1 MSFMSSIS
9 AASRP
14 NRITIIRQPIDDA
27 PLDPTSS
34 NAADKTTELVFTLL
48 KPHTGVSSENL
59 EFLARAITS
68 LIVGRFNADDLR
80 DLLDSYLDTLVIS
93 PQVRRRIIPAL
104 MGFTGV
110 IEVRSR
116 V

>member
-1 MSFMSSIS
+1 VSFVSSIS
-9 AASRP
+9 AGP
-14 NRITIIRQPIDDA
+14 NRITTIRQPVDDA

-34 NAADKTTELVFTLL
+34 NAADKTTELIITLL
-48 KPHTGVSSENL
+48 QPHTGVSSENL
-59 EFLARAITS
+59 DFLARAITS
-68 LIVGRFNADDLR
+68 LIVGHFNADDLR

-93 PQVRRRIIPAL
+93 PQARQHIIPAL
-104 MGFTGV
+104 MGFTEV